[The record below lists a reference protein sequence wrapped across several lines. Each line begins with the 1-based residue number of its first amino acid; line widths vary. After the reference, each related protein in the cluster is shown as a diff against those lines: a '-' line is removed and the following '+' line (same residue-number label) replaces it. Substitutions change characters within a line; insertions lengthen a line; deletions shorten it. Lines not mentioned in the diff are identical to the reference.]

1 MEGEAERESERER
14 ERETDREKD
23 RERRKKD
30 SKHFSA
36 PLSFPFHSTQVLT
49 VKFQRAGNILR
60 EGFGMFLASVHEME
74 QYALYLRSAPSKAA
88 GLLSSTED
96 KETKDQIIDEMKQE
110 WAVAQAMESVPSA
123 AAVLKAN
130 CLYCS
135 FQSYR
140 EVMSGREKS
149 NWVLTE
155 DCRALIAAWF
165 PSYCWS
171 AGIESVFADMQD
183 ACKRTGRQDCGSLCN
198 LHAVG
203 VRSLQNRLCVPD
215 EAPGHV
221 QLQEDDWQGTQ
232 ALGVKP
238 KAFCPSSA
246 PACSRAIFNFVAEGR
261 KPEMLFRSYH

>member
-1 MEGEAERESERER
+1 
-14 ERETDREKD
+14 
-23 RERRKKD
+23 
-30 SKHFSA
+30 
-36 PLSFPFHSTQVLT
+36 
-49 VKFQRAGNILR
+49 
-60 EGFGMFLASVHEME
+60 MFLASVHEME